1 MGTTRYYNMAFFDF
15 GDQLD
20 TTLNVQKEIDRFVL
34 IDKQIYGLY
43 NIFSNGVISGWDVA
57 DAEFSEE
64 FGITVDISA
73 GIGIINFIAAE
84 TDITSSLINLPPN
97 SLFWVYAVIDGQT
110 VQTRKI
116 SFVISITE
124 VISDNAIKL
133 AQVSTGDSSVVSI
146 DNTVR
151 NLINFEQEIHDQLIE
166 HRHRGDFPKIDLRTD
181 VKNQL
186 PGARMEGFDSSKI
199 TSGVFN
205 EERIPLLDHN
215 NLKNNGLLTHAAL
228 DTFVRSFSQTN
239 KELLG
244 EISTTNLLK
253 QIIFLKYKFD
263 NENTTVDEHFINELA
278 LIPGISPNSFI
289 DFNSSTANIS
299 LIDNCISGLP
309 AKVGRFESI
318 YWNTQAA
325 FVTNYSENNVVISNG
340 EVSLANDLVITDI
353 IENFEEATFPGQ
365 SIPGFIKTTT
375 ILEDGSSV
383 VSDGSDTNKVEG
395 FFSGGFTSSVTV
407 RTIFTKKFIE
417 NKNWTDFNQL
427 VLEVKTIDSNHDDVI
442 GYFTNI
448 EADGSEKK
456 HEFVILDI
464 DEITFNAN
472 TEKNNFEQRVI
483 DITNLSRNSVKEF
496 VIYTDETSDIFKF
509 YLDNIYVRREN
520 LIVPEGYIRFRHTS
534 LAEVVY
540 YSLSYEAETPDGTE
554 IEARVKVASSSD
566 LLSRSSYTLSL
577 QSGDIFG
584 ISGTDVEIEIKLLS
598 TSDTLTPVLKSV
610 DLKMLVDADFNGYD
624 IDTEEEFSRGTLS
637 NIETSGNSIQIEDP
651 INVDGLHFG
660 YKDIISE
667 VDDEN
672 IGIYGFSGVKMP
684 ISPKQALNWENKS
697 VRKFNGVNSVIRR
710 YNKHFLIADKNNHRV
725 VEVNSDGSFIKG
737 FASTYSVDS
746 SYFYPITSCY
756 NPITGILTIVF
767 TGPFAVNDI
776 TKILLNRSG
785 SNIPLVVGKDVI
797 YSTDKCNNK
806 VLEIS
811 LSIDNRARLSGVN
824 NNLFINFQSGAFT
837 VPITKNSN
845 AISLYSI
852 YGIEVFIGDY
862 TYVSYI
868 RNPIFVNILTNNDW
882 VVANSSI
889 NYILEGVVDTDES
902 VTVVDLI
909 EFNPDNLNI
918 IFSSDKVKFSDYS
931 LGSVLEFSSTIF
943 VVAGIYEDSG
953 SLGSGISGSDL
964 LSNTDVITD
973 NTKFRASALDN
984 LSGYRGG
991 IFLFNK
997 PSSEPELKY
1006 QSPDGLYPSDVDLV
1020 SSNGRFLVAESS
1032 IAEANGRIINL
1043 DEFFNI
1049 TFMYGLG
1056 NFCIINSSQYLQNG
1070 NIVVSV

>member
-20 TTLNVQKEIDRFVL
+20 ITLNVQKETDRFVL

-43 NIFSNGVISGWDVA
+43 NVFSNGVISGWDIE
-57 DAEFSEE
+57 DSGFSEE
-64 FGITVDISA
+64 FGITIDISA

-84 TDITSSLINLPPN
+84 TDATSGLINLPPN
-97 SLFWVYAVIDGQT
+97 SLFWIYAIVDGQT

-116 SFVISITE
+116 SFVSSVTE
-124 VISDNAIKL
+124 VVSNNAIKL
-133 AQVSTGDSSVVSI
+133 AQVTTGDNSVVSI

-151 NLINFEQEIHDQLIE
+151 NLINFEQEIHDQLVE
-166 HRHRGDFPKIDLRTD
+166 HNHRGDFPKIDLRTD

-186 PGARMEGFDSSKI
+186 PGARMEGFDTSKI
-199 TSGVFN
+199 TSGVFDK
-205 EERIPLLDHN
+205 ERIPLLDHN
-215 NLKNNGLLTHAAL
+215 DLKNKGSLTHAAL
-228 DTFVRSFSQTN
+228 DTFVRSFSQSN

-263 NENTTVDEHFINELA
+263 SETTTVDEHFINELA

-289 DFNSSTANIS
+289 DFNNSTANIS
-299 LIDNCISGLP
+299 LVDNCISGLP
-309 AKVGRFESI
+309 AKTGRFESI
-318 YWNTQAA
+318 YWNTQVA
-325 FVTNYSENNVVISNG
+325 FVSNYGENNVVIYNG
-340 EVSLANDLVITDI
+340 EVTLADDLIVTDV

-375 ILEDGSSV
+375 IIEDGSSV

-395 FFSGGFTSSVTV
+395 FFSGEFTSSIIV
-407 RTIFTKKFIE
+407 RTVFTKKFIDSRD
-417 NKNWTDFNQL
+417 WTNFNQL

-448 EADGSEKK
+448 EDDGSEIK
-456 HEFVILDI
+456 HEFVILNI

-483 DITNLSRNSVKEF
+483 DITNKSRNNVKEF
-496 VIYTDETSDIFKF
+496 VIYTDETSDVFKF

-520 LIVPEGYIRFRHTS
+520 LIVPEGYIRFRHNS

-540 YSLSYEAETPDGTE
+540 YALSYEAETPDGTE
-554 IEARVKVASSSD
+554 IEARVKVASSPD
-566 LLSRSSYTLSL
+566 LLTRSSYTLPL

-584 ISGTDVEIEIKLLS
+584 ISGTDAEIEIKLLS
-598 TSDTLTPVLKSV
+598 TSDVLTPTLKSV
-610 DLKMLVDADFNGYD
+610 ELKMLVDADFNGYD
-624 IDTEEEFSRGTLS
+624 IDTEEEFSRGNLS
-637 NIETSGNSIQIEDP
+637 NIGMNGNSLQVEEP
-651 INVDGLHFG
+651 INVDGLYFG

-667 VDDEN
+667 VDDVN
-672 IGIYGFSGVKMP
+672 IGIYGISGVKMP
-684 ISPKQALNWENKS
+684 ISPKQALNWENERA
-697 VRKFNGVNSVIRR
+697 RKFDGVDSVIRK

-725 VEVNSDGSFIKG
+725 IEADSDGNFVKG

-746 SYFYPITSCY
+746 SYFYPMTSCY
-756 NPITGILTIVF
+756 NPITGILTIIF
-767 TGPFAVNDI
+767 TSPFAVNDI

-785 SNIPLVVGKDVI
+785 SNIPLVDGEDVI
-797 YSTDKCNNK
+797 HSVDKCNNK

-811 LSIDNRARLSGVN
+811 LSINNRARLASVSS
-824 NNLFINFQSGAFT
+824 NLFVNFQAGAFT
-837 VPITKNSN
+837 TPIVKNSN

-852 YGIEVFIGDY
+852 NGIEVFIGDF

-868 RNPIFVNILTNNDW
+868 RNPIFTNILTNNDW

-889 NYILEGVVDTDES
+889 NYIPEGTVDADES
-902 VTVVDLI
+902 ITVVDLV
-909 EFNPDNLNI
+909 EFNPENTNI

-931 LGSVLEFSSTIF
+931 LGSVLEFSSTTLI
-943 VVAGIYEDSG
+943 VAGIYEDSG
-953 SLGSGISGSDL
+953 SLGSGMSGADL
-964 LSNTDVITD
+964 LANTGIVTE
-973 NTKFRASALDN
+973 NTKFRASALDS

-991 IFLFNK
+991 IFLFDKSYSN
-997 PSSEPELKY
+997 PELKY

-1020 SSNGRFLVAESS
+1020 SSNGQFLVAESS
-1032 IAEANGRIINL
+1032 IAEANGRIIKLN
-1043 DEFFNI
+1043 EYFNV

-1056 NFCIINSSQYLQNG
+1056 NFCIINDAKYLGSG